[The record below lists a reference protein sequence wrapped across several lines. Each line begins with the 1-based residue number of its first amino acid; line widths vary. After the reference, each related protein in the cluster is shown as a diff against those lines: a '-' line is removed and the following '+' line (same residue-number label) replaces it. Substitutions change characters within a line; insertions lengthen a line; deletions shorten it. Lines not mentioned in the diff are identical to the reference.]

1 MKTKSYWLTARARS
15 HAKPLLESA
24 KVDVLVIGAGVT
36 GITAATHLARSGV
49 RTALVE
55 RHTIGSGDSGNTTAH
70 LTYMTDTRLSEL
82 VKRVGKDHALATW
95 DAGAHAMQIIH
106 DMVRDYRIACEFRII
121 PGFLAMAEA
130 ADEERERLALQEET
144 AMMREHGFEVSFE
157 DRVPPTGRCGIRM
170 ANQMKFHPIK
180 YLRALAR
187 KAAALGARIFENTE
201 VASFHESPRRVQL
214 TNGQV
219 IEYDKVVIATHM
231 PLQGTSGTLGALL
244 FQTKLYAYSTYAVG
258 ATIPH
263 GTLPEFIW
271 SDTADPFHYL
281 RVDHGQDTDM
291 VILGG
296 EDHKTGQE
304 LDTDASYRGLEET
317 LKHWLPNASLQFRW
331 SGQVIETPD
340 GLPFIGAVNEHQYVA
355 TGFSGNGYTFGTLA
369 GAIIHDALTGSK
381 NPWADL
387 FDPGRKKLSAAW
399 DYLKENADYP
409 YYLLKGLA
417 TSAAGSTG
425 EKLAKG
431 EGRVCSQNGNR
442 VAECRNAKGQVHRL
456 SAICPH
462 LGCVVGWNAADQT
475 WDCPCHGSRFHSD
488 GSLLAGP
495 AEKGLE
501 PVTPSVSSAPPTSGV
516 KP

>member
-1 MKTKSYWLTARARS
+1 
-15 HAKPLLESA
+15 
-24 KVDVLVIGAGVT
+24 V
-36 GITAATHLARSGV
+36 
-49 RTALVE
+49 VE
-55 RHTIGSGDSGNTTAH
+55 RHTMGSGDSGHTTAH

-82 VKRVGKDHALATW
+82 VKQVGKNHALAAW

-106 DMVRDYRIACEFRII
+106 DMVRDFRIPCEFRII
-121 PGFLAMAEA
+121 PGFLAMAET
-130 ADEERERLALQEET
+130 ADEEGERHTLQEE
-144 AMMREHGFEVSFE
+144 ADLMREHGFEVSFKE
-157 DRVPPTGRCGIRM
+157 RVPPTGRCGIRM

-187 KAAALGARIFENTE
+187 KAAALGARIYENTE
-201 VASFHESPRRVQL
+201 VASFLDSPRRVQL

-244 FQTKLYAYSTYAVG
+244 FQTKLYAYSTYAIA
-258 ATIPH
+258 ATVPH

-271 SDTADPFHYL
+271 SDTNDPFHYL
-281 RVDHGQDTDM
+281 RVDHGEDTDM

-304 LDTDASYRGLEET
+304 QNTDACYHGLESA
-317 LKHWLPNASLQFRW
+317 LKRWVPDASPQFRW

-369 GAIIHDALTGSK
+369 GAIIHDAITGGK

-387 FDPGRKKLSAAW
+387 FDPGRKKLSATW

-409 YYLLKGLA
+409 YYLLKGLVTA
-417 TSAAGSTG
+417 AAGSSG
-425 EKLAKG
+425 ELLAKG
-431 EGRVCSQNGNR
+431 EGRVFSQKGKR
-442 VAECRNAKGQVHRL
+442 VAECRNAQGQLHRL

-475 WDCPCHGSRFHSD
+475 WDCPCHGSRFHHD

-501 PVTPSVSSAPPTSGV
+501 PAPPESIKKDEEKGIS
-516 KP
+516 